1 MTTGSKTPGV
11 PLENTG
17 THEQLDKRESVGIKI
32 QCMSVPVVNSVP
44 GGELRPAEGGGPIF
58 ADKQSQVAV

>member
-1 MTTGSKTPGV
+1 
-11 PLENTG
+11 
-17 THEQLDKRESVGIKI
+17 
-32 QCMSVPVVNSVP
+32 MSVPVVNSVP